1 MPADQV
7 PARLTISDHDRQAIR
22 ARKSLTARQLQVLRG
37 LVGTIDK
44 FDTLAA
50 SLNMSVDT
58 FDTHWR
64 EVRRKM
70 DIPTYTGQQSRL
82 LAVHMVYQMV
92 WRMEKEER
100 ASSPCSCG
108 KPAQNGQ
115 NLALPPG
122 DQ

>member
-64 EVRRKM
+64 APKP
-70 DIPTYTGQQSRL
+70 DRL
-82 LAVHMVYQMV
+82 LDVDSV
-92 WRMEKEER
+92 
-100 ASSPCSCG
+100 
-108 KPAQNGQ
+108 
-115 NLALPPG
+115 PPRG
-122 DQ
+122 R